1 MTYRTCKICIQKKF
15 YKSKEEM
22 QEKLDVFLAV
32 NRLTIDEYQ
41 ELTELL
47 ETQE

>member
-22 QEKLDVFLAV
+22 QEKLDVFFGCQSTY
-32 NRLTIDEYQ
+32 N
-41 ELTELL
+41 
-47 ETQE
+47 

>member
-1 MTYRTCKICIQKKF
+1 MTYKTCKICIQKKF

-22 QEKLDVFLAV
+22 QEKLDVFLTL
-32 NRLTIDEYQ
+32 NRLTTDEYQ

-47 ETQE
+47 AAGE